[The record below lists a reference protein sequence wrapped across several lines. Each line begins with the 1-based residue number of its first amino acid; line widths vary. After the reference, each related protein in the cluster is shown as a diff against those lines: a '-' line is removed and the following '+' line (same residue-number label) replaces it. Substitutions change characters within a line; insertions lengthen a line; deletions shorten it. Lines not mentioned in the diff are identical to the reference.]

1 MLTPS
6 CFITVRLTSATVTF
20 SVTWSSPM
28 IFSRLTIWLTRRSWS
43 GLSMATPPAASPP
56 AAVCEYW
63 PVVASPPVTKIVAR
77 SDARLASSG
86 VSTVP
91 VSTTLSLSSSTVMS
105 EFGMKRFR

>member
-1 MLTPS
+1 MTL
-6 CFITVRLTSATVTF
+6 RLTSATVTF

-28 IFSRLTIWLTRRSWS
+28 IVSRLTICADAALLI
-43 GLSMATPPAASPP
+43 GVVDGDAAAASPP

-77 SDARLASSG
+77 SEARLESSG

-91 VSTTLSLSSSTVMS
+91 VSTTLSLSNSTVMS
-105 EFGMKRFR
+105 ESGMKRFR